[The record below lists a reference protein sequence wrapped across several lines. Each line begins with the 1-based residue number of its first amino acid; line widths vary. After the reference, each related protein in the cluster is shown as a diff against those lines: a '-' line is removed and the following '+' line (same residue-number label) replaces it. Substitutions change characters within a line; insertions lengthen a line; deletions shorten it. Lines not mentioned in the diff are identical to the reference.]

1 MWRQPILAMLLFL
14 LLKSRY
20 DGFWDWI
27 ELISFLKFSFKFPY
41 ESRQSFY
48 LLKKKKKWE
57 IKRSEFRGHGK
68 LEKTIF
74 AGDWGVFRVRV
85 RAVKNGSITVFPCAH
100 VHKHE
105 QRVGERFSASWPGP
119 SFGDSQEKERRK
131 GGERKR
137 ERMGRGGPPSPPPSL
152 RFFSSVSIV
161 GRFDSTPG
169 GSNSNQSGII
179 AAVLRALST
188 ALSRRPFGPAL
199 KRV

>member
-1 MWRQPILAMLLFL
+1 MTLAILAMSLFL
-14 LLKSRY
+14 LLKSRH
-20 DGFWDWI
+20 DVSRLDVISVNFASEIFI
-27 ELISFLKFSFKFPY
+27 EIY
-41 ESRQSFY
+41 EPRQSFC
-48 LLKKKKKWE
+48 KKKKKKSE
-57 IKRSEFRGHGK
+57 IKRFRGHAK

-100 VHKHE
+100 VHKDE
-105 QRVGERFSASWPGP
+105 RVGERFSASWPGP

-131 GGERKR
+131 GGDRER
-137 ERMGRGGPPSPPPSL
+137 ERMGRGGPPPPPPSL

-188 ALSRRPFGPAL
+188 ALSRRPFDPAL

>member
-1 MWRQPILAMLLFL
+1 MVNVTPTYLGDVIISLIKILIRCFEI
-14 LLKSRY
+14 
-20 DGFWDWI
+20 G
-27 ELISFLKFSFKFPY
+27 LISLLKFSFKFPY

-105 QRVGERFSASWPGP
+105 RVGERFSASWPGP

-131 GGERKR
+131 GRERKR
-137 ERMGRGGPPSPPPSL
+137 ERENGTRRPL
-152 RFFSSVSIV
+152 FSSSFSPFLFFGEHCRPV
-161 GRFDSTPG
+161 RLD
-169 GSNSNQSGII
+169 
-179 AAVLRALST
+179 
-188 ALSRRPFGPAL
+188 SRRIKF
-199 KRV
+199 